1 MLIKLSPRYG
11 LDFTD
16 DEVDRINSHRLSKA
30 EDGERQGRARGR
42 EEKEVEKERDGK
54 SLDRHH
60 HAAEEVETV
69 CQTENRDTEVK
80 VSF

>member
-16 DEVDRINSHRLSKA
+16 DEVDKINSHRLSKA
-30 EDGERQGRARGR
+30 DDTERQGRARGR
-42 EEKEVEKERDGK
+42 EEEEEEREGK
-54 SLDRHH
+54 SFDRHRQH
-60 HAAEEVETV
+60 DAEEVETV

>member
-1 MLIKLSPRYG
+1 MRYG
-11 LDFTD
+11 LDFSD
-16 DEVDRINSHRLSKA
+16 DEVDQINSHRLSKA

-42 EEKEVEKERDGK
+42 EEERDGK
-54 SLDRHH
+54 SFERHH
-60 HAAEEVETV
+60 HQEEEVETV